1 MDNCIVHGEYAQ
13 LFIMRKT
20 KYFNSWVPNDI
31 INAVINVLESKR
43 HDPMIPSNLFKD
55 FESKPIAFN
64 WRAIL

>member
-43 HDPMIPSNLFKD
+43 HDPMIPINLFKY
-55 FESKPIAFN
+55 FE
-64 WRAIL
+64 